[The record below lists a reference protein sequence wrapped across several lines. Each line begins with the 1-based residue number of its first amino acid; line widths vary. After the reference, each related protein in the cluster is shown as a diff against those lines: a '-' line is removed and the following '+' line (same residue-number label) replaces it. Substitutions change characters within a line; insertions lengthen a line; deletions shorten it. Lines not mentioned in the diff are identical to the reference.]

1 MREHLR
7 ALRGDT
13 QQVIAGGFRR
23 GKQDTSDVDVIFT
36 AGLYKS
42 HSFYPDSTNP
52 HPHPNLH
59 PSQSQTDTAST
70 LDPDTDVFG
79 TSPDAAD
86 GLLFRL
92 VRRLCRLGII
102 THVLQLTQRSR
113 VGPLHSSGANFDNLD
128 KAFVI
133 LKIGGKHRR
142 VDLICS
148 PRARYAAAVL
158 SWSGSMMFERDL
170 RRYAEDR

>member
-1 MREHLR
+1 MAAISSLVREHLA
-7 ALRGDT
+7 ALRPDC

-23 GKQDTSDVDVIFT
+23 GKQDTGDVDVIFT
-36 AGLYKS
+36 AGP
-42 HSFYPDSTNP
+42 YPTSASP
-52 HPHPNLH
+52 
-59 PSQSQTDTAST
+59 QTPES
-70 LDPDTDVFG
+70 DPT
-79 TSPDAAD
+79 D

-102 THVLQLTQRSR
+102 THVLQLTQRAR

-142 VDLICS
+142 VDLIS
-148 PRARYAAAVL
+148 APRTRYAAAVL

>member
-7 ALRGDT
+7 ALRADT

-23 GKQDTSDVDVIFT
+23 GKQDTGDVDVIFT
-36 AGLYKS
+36 AGP
-42 HSFYPDSTNP
+42 YPTHTPEPPAAGDAFGAGTALGPDPTN
-52 HPHPNLH
+52 
-59 PSQSQTDTAST
+59 
-70 LDPDTDVFG
+70 
-79 TSPDAAD
+79 

-92 VRRLCRLGII
+92 VRRLCRLGLV
-102 THVLQLTQRSR
+102 THVLQLTHRAR
-113 VGPLHSSGANFDNLD
+113 AAPLHSSGANFDNLD

-133 LKIGGKHRR
+133 LRIGGKHRR
-142 VDLICS
+142 VDLICA

-170 RRYAEDR
+170 RRYVEDR